1 MSTTA
6 PLSAPTP
13 DPDLTHALAPCLPG
27 GRLAGPLLAFASI
40 PSTQTVCRGLAAA
53 GAPEGAVVL
62 ADHQS
67 RGRGRRGRSWV
78 APPGR
83 ALLVS
88 CLLRP
93 PIEPGR
99 WPELSLM
106 AGCAVAEAVEETTR
120 LETRLKWPNDV
131 LVGGRKVAGVLAEGA
146 LGAEPYLILGVGVNV
161 SQRPEEWPAELAR
174 RAVSLAA
181 LGAPV
186 SREVL
191 LASLLG
197 RLAVRYDDLLA
208 RGFDPV
214 RAAWRGRAVLG
225 QRVEHPDGNGVAVDL
240 DPSGALVLR
249 REDGRTATIVV
260 ADALD
265 PVTRNGA

>member
-1 MSTTA
+1 
-6 PLSAPTP
+6 
-13 DPDLTHALAPCLPG
+13 
-27 GRLAGPLLAFASI
+27 
-40 PSTQTVCRGLAAA
+40 
-53 GAPEGAVVL
+53 
-62 ADHQS
+62 
-67 RGRGRRGRSWV
+67 
-78 APPGR
+78 
-83 ALLVS
+83 
-88 CLLRP
+88 
-93 PIEPGR
+93 
-99 WPELSLM
+99 M

-214 RAAWRGRAVLG
+214 RAAWRARAVLG
-225 QRVEHPDGNGVAVDL
+225 QRVEHADGSGVAVDL